1 MQRQYGERTTDR
13 WPGSEG
19 EVPWSLA
26 VIIAASVWA
35 IAALAAGIGVGR
47 VIARADSEESRVS
60 LPAPSLSAT
69 ARP

>member
-1 MQRQYGERTTDR
+1 M
-13 WPGSEG
+13 
-19 EVPWSLA
+19 VALA